1 MVRPHAQRETMGNVA
16 CIPEDVLDKASCWLE
31 RSDILSQRAVSRSA
45 RDAARRAIARKAI
58 PDVRNIKFREPP
70 NPLGGAM
77 VVTEHSI
84 VAMGN
89 VFGAGCVELTAAGT
103 SAPITALS
111 SFVSS
116 TNGGLRALQF
126 YGTDILAYYFVKMCL
141 ASPNLVTLC
150 LQNSQISDEAIA
162 VIASACPKLE
172 DVCFSDLGSTLSPA
186 ERWGRLFPRLREL
199 DLRRWMG
206 MGGPVYRPTRLD
218 AIAAA
223 ARITSA
229 TELLVEGCHITRDVV
244 EAVVGTAFAD
254 RITKFGCAEDRLDT
268 IIETDAFFAAA
279 RGFPRLVHLTIP
291 QGTTIADPDFY
302 ARLARIRT
310 LESITI
316 AEKPGWHMEHPDEHV
331 VAACTHNRLEKLTL
345 EILRGLTRNVV
356 DGIISSPSAATL
368 REIDIGLCE
377 EIYDAVHPDI
387 IIRDIDMLRLARN
400 LPRLTKLSWQRTYFP
415 ARMGPR
421 DFTTEREIYEVLV
434 GRGGN
439 FYHDVDHVYE

>member
-1 MVRPHAQRETMGNVA
+1 MGNVA

-58 PDVRNIKFREPP
+58 PDVRAIAFECQVFEPESAH
-70 NPLGGAM
+70 AM
-77 VVTEHSI
+77 R
-84 VAMGN
+84 AMGN
-89 VFGAGCVELTAAGT
+89 VFGAGCTELRVDGT
-103 SAPITALS
+103 STPIAALS
-111 SFVSS
+111 SFVSA
-116 TNGGLRALQF
+116 TNGGLQKLMLA
-126 YGTDILAYYFVKMCL
+126 GTDVPTDSIVTMCL
-141 ASPNLVTLC
+141 ASPNLVDFFGVIR
-150 LQNSQISDEAIA
+150 QAISDEAIA
-162 VIASACPKLE
+162 TIARACPKLE
-172 DVCFSDLGSTLSPA
+172 YVYFSELGSTLGPA
-186 ERWGRLFPRLREL
+186 ERWGRLFPRLEQL
-199 DLRRWMG
+199 DLQRWMG
-206 MGGPVYRPTRLD
+206 PDGPVYRPTRLD
-218 AIAAA
+218 AIAEA

-316 AEKPGWHMEHPDEHV
+316 SEKPGWHMEHPDEHV

>member
-58 PDVRNIKFREPP
+58 PDVRAIAFECQVFESESAH
-70 NPLGGAM
+70 AM
-77 VVTEHSI
+77 R
-84 VAMGN
+84 AMGN
-89 VFGAGCVELTAAGT
+89 VFGAGCTELRVDGT
-103 SAPITALS
+103 STPIAALS
-111 SFVSS
+111 SFVSA
-116 TNGGLRALQF
+116 TNGGLQKLWL
-126 YGTDILAYYFVKMCL
+126 YGTDVPTDSIVTMCL
-141 ASPNLVTLC
+141 ASPNLVDFAGVIG
-150 LQNSQISDEAIA
+150 QVISDEAIA
-162 VIASACPKLE
+162 TIARACPKLE
-172 DVCFSDLGSTLSPA
+172 YVYFSELGSTLGPA
-186 ERWGRLFPRLREL
+186 ERWGRLFPRLEKL
-199 DLRRWMG
+199 DLQRWMG
-206 MGGPVYRPTRLD
+206 PDGPVYRPTRLD
-218 AIAAA
+218 AIAEA

-316 AEKPGWHMEHPDEHV
+316 AERPGYHYNTDEHV

-345 EILRGLTRNVV
+345 EDVRGLTRNVV
-356 DGIISSPSAATL
+356 DGIISSQSAATL

-415 ARMGPR
+415 ARVGPR

>member
-58 PDVRNIKFREPP
+58 PDVRAIAFECQVFESESAH
-70 NPLGGAM
+70 AM
-77 VVTEHSI
+77 R
-84 VAMGN
+84 AMGN
-89 VFGAGCVELTAAGT
+89 VFGAGCTELRVDGT
-103 SAPITALS
+103 STPIAALS
-111 SFVSS
+111 SFVSA
-116 TNGGLRALQF
+116 TNGGLQKLWL
-126 YGTDILAYYFVKMCL
+126 YGTDVPTDSIVTMCL
-141 ASPNLVTLC
+141 ASPNLVDFAGVIG
-150 LQNSQISDEAIA
+150 QVISDEAIA
-162 VIASACPKLE
+162 TIARACPKLE
-172 DVCFSDLGSTLSPA
+172 YVYFSELGSTLGPA
-186 ERWGRLFPRLREL
+186 ERWGRLFPRLEKL
-199 DLRRWMG
+199 DLQRWMG
-206 MGGPVYRPTRLD
+206 PDGPVYRPTRLD
-218 AIAAA
+218 AIAEA

-268 IIETDAFFAAA
+268 IVETDAFFAAA

-316 AEKPGWHMEHPDEHV
+316 SEKPGWHMEHPDEHV

-345 EILRGLTRNVV
+345 EDVRGLTRNVV
-356 DGIISSPSAATL
+356 ERHYFQPIRRDAT
-368 REIDIGLCE
+368 R
-377 EIYDAVHPDI
+377 
-387 IIRDIDMLRLARN
+387 ARHQI
-400 LPRLTKLSWQRTYFP
+400 L
-415 ARMGPR
+415 
-421 DFTTEREIYEVLV
+421 
-434 GRGGN
+434 
-439 FYHDVDHVYE
+439 